1 MAARKKAGAK
11 PTGRKTIIGER
22 VRILDPETKER
33 RTMIRS
39 EAIVELLRRGAY
51 IEDAAAATGIHP
63 STVHDWIARGEEHR
77 GSASIPAR
85 ERPFA
90 EFAEAVETARAEAV
104 TVALDVIRTAA
115 RDGQWQAAAWYLER
129 TRPGKYS
136 RSERREVSGPGGGP
150 ITLLDLERELAE
162 EASE

>member
-1 MAARKKAGAK
+1 MAARKNPGGRPSIIDAK
-11 PTGRKTIIGER
+11 
-22 VRILDPETKER
+22 VSVLDPETKER
-33 RTMIRS
+33 RMVRRS
-39 EAIVELLRRGAY
+39 DAIVDLLRRGAY
-51 IEDAAAATGIHP
+51 VEDAAKATGCTD
-63 STVHDWIARGEEHR
+63 SAVFAWIARGEEHR
-77 GSASIPAR
+77 DPEDGKIPAR
-85 ERPFA
+85 ERKFV
-90 EFAEAVETARAEAV
+90 EFAVAVETARAEAV

-162 EASE
+162 EATE